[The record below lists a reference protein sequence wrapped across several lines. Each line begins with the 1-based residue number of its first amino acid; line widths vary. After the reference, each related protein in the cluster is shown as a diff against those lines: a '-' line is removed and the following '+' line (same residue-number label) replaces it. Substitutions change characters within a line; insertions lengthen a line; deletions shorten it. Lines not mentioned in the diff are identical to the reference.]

1 MALDIERAT
10 LGYDANNVQEALNSL
25 NLKVIE
31 GSKIKLRNSL
41 LTLRAAV
48 DVVWVGQSAEQFK
61 KNMDYDVDTICK
73 ALDETRGVLETE
85 LHEIVNK
92 MDEVDQNLVQGRG

>member
-1 MALDIERAT
+1 MALNIEGAT
-10 LGYDANNVQEALNSL
+10 LGYDANNVQDALNSL
-25 NLKVIE
+25 NMQVIE
-31 GSKIKLRNSL
+31 GSKVRLKNSL
-41 LTLRAAV
+41 LSLRETV
-48 DVVWVGQSAEQFK
+48 DSVWVGQSAEQFK

-92 MDEVDQNLVQGRG
+92 MNEVDQNLVQGRG

>member
-73 ALDETRGVLETE
+73 ALDETQGVLETE

>member
-73 ALDETRGVLETE
+73 ALDETQGVLQTE
-85 LHEIVNK
+85 LNEIVNK